1 VGAPDLSTTVERL
14 SEPELVDVLTSG
26 KPETGMPPPVPE
38 LSPSEIDD
46 LIAYFFWLNEHRGEA
61 EDDTRAR
68 QVDRNVNWR
77 LLPWWEYR

>member
-1 VGAPDLSTTVERL
+1 
-14 SEPELVDVLTSG
+14 
-26 KPETGMPPPVPE
+26 MPPPVPE
-38 LSPSEIDD
+38 LSASEIDD